1 MSSTNTLRHKT
12 ITGVIW
18 TFFEQLFRVGI
29 QTITTLI
36 LAWFLLPEDF
46 GLMAMISIFFA
57 IAQSLVDSGFSQALI
72 RKKEVSQ
79 TDYSTAFYTNLALGL
94 LTYTLLLVSAP
105 FISSFYNEPRLVVLV
120 RVVGL
125 VVIINSFQLVQVADL
140 TRKLNFKI
148 QFRVTLPSA
157 MFSGIVAIFMAAM
170 GFGVWSLVAQ
180 MLISSF
186 ASTSLYW
193 VINKWRP
200 SKDFS
205 VKSLNEMFG
214 FGSKLL
220 ASGLIDTAFQNIYV
234 IVIGK
239 LFSATLVG
247 YYFFAQRIQELVA
260 NQLSSAVQKVTYPA
274 LSTIQDDNI
283 ALKAFYRR
291 IIQVVTYI
299 VFPSMIA
306 LAVLAK
312 PLFSLILKEDWL
324 PAVPYLQLLCIVGLL
339 YPLHAIN
346 LNILKVKGR
355 SDLFLYLE
363 IVKKL
368 MIVIIILISVKFGI
382 FGILIGQIISSFLA
396 YIPNSYFSIKLIDYS
411 VAEQLHDFIPTLLL
425 AVTMGVFMYA
435 TGLVLPLGEFGYVL
449 VIGLAGATFYVL
461 TNYLLKTPAQLL
473 MLQIVKEQYLKK
485 RYLNG
490 SLNHG

>member
-1 MSSTNTLRHKT
+1 MNSNNTLRHKT
-12 ITGVIW
+12 ITGIIW
-18 TFFEQLFRVGI
+18 TFLEQIFRIGI

-46 GLMAMISIFFA
+46 GLMAMIAVFSA
-57 IAQSLVDSGFSQALI
+57 MAHSLMDSGFSQALI

-79 TDYSTAFYTNLALGL
+79 TDYSTAFYTNLVLGL
-94 LTYTLLLVSAP
+94 LVYALLFVSAP
-105 FISSFYNEPRLVVLV
+105 FIANFYDETRLIVLV

-125 VVIINSFQLVQVADL
+125 VVIINSFQLVQVADI
-140 TRKLNFKI
+140 TRKLNFKV
-148 QFRVTLPSA
+148 QFKVALPSA
-157 MFSGIVAIFMAAM
+157 IFSGVVATFMAAM

-186 ASTSLYW
+186 VATALYW
-193 VINKWRP
+193 IINKWRP

-205 VKSLNEMFG
+205 VKSFNEMFG

-220 ASGLIDTAFQNIYV
+220 ASGLIDTAFQNVYI
-234 IVIGK
+234 IIIGK

-247 YYFFAQRIQELVA
+247 YYFFADGIQQLVVM
-260 NQLSSAVQKVTYPA
+260 QLTGAVQKVTYPA
-274 LSTIQDDNI
+274 LSSIQDDNT

-299 VFPSMIA
+299 VFPCMIA
-306 LAVLAK
+306 LVLLAK

-324 PAVPYLQLLCIVGLL
+324 PAVPYLQLLCIAGLL

-368 MIVIIILISVKFGI
+368 MIVVIILVSVQFGI
-382 FGILIGQIISSFLA
+382 FGILIGQIISSLLA

-411 VAEQLHDFIPTLLL
+411 VPEQLQDFIPTLLL

-435 TGLVLPLGEFGYVL
+435 IGLVLPLGEFAYVL
-449 VIGLAGATFYVL
+449 VIGVAGATFYVL
-461 TNYLLKTPAQLL
+461 TNHLLKMPAQLL
-473 MLQIVKEQYLKK
+473 MLEIVKEQYFK
-485 RYLNG
+485 RNQ
-490 SLNHG
+490 NHG

>member
-1 MSSTNTLRHKT
+1 MSSTNTLRQKT

-79 TDYSTAFYTNLALGL
+79 TDYSTAFYTNLALGF
-94 LTYTLLLVSAP
+94 LTYILLLVSAP
-105 FISSFYNEPRLVVLV
+105 FISSFYNEPRLMVLV

-125 VVIINSFQLVQVADL
+125 VVIINSFQLVQVVDL

-157 MFSGIVAIFMAAM
+157 MFSGVVAISMAAM

-186 ASTSLYW
+186 ASTALYW
-193 VINKWRP
+193 IINKWRP

-205 VKSLNEMFG
+205 VESLNEMFG

-274 LSTIQDDNI
+274 LSTVQDDNT
-283 ALKAFYRR
+283 ALKAFYRK

-312 PLFSLILKEDWL
+312 PLFSVMLKEDWL
-324 PAVPYLQLLCIVGLL
+324 PAVTYLQLLCIVGLL

-355 SDLFLYLE
+355 SDLFLYIE

-368 MIVIIILISVKFGI
+368 MIVIIILISVRFGI
-382 FGILIGQIISSFLA
+382 FGILMGQIVSSILA
-396 YIPNSYFSIKLIDYS
+396 YIPNSYYSIKLIDYS

-435 TGLVLPLGEFGYVL
+435 AGLVLPLGEFGYVL

-485 RYLNG
+485 RHLKG

>member
-1 MSSTNTLRHKT
+1 MNSTNTLRQKT
-12 ITGVIW
+12 ITGIIW
-18 TFFEQLFRVGI
+18 TFFEQLFRAGI

-46 GLMAMISIFFA
+46 GLMAMITVFFT
-57 IAQSLVDSGFSQALI
+57 IANALIDSGFSQALI
-72 RKKEVSQ
+72 RKKEVNQ
-79 TDYSTAFYTNLALGL
+79 TDYSTAFYTNLVLGL
-94 LTYTLLLVSAP
+94 LVYALLFASAP
-105 FISSFYNEPRLVVLV
+105 LIASFYDDPRLIVLV

-140 TRKLNFKI
+140 TRKLNFKV
-148 QFRVTLPSA
+148 QFKVTLPSA
-157 MFSGIVAIFMAAM
+157 IFSGVVAIFMAEM

-186 ASTSLYW
+186 AATTLYW
-193 VINKWRP
+193 IINKWRP

-205 VKSLNEMFG
+205 IESLNEMFG

-220 ASGLIDTAFQNIYV
+220 ASGLINTVFQNIYV
-234 IVIGK
+234 IIIGK

-247 YYFFAQRIQELVA
+247 YYFFAQRIQQLVVTL
-260 NQLSSAVQKVTYPA
+260 LSDAVQKVAYPA
-274 LSTIQDDNI
+274 LSTIQDDNM
-283 ALKAFYRR
+283 ALKGFYRK

-299 VFPSMIA
+299 VFPCMIA
-306 LAVLAK
+306 LAVLTK
-312 PLFSLILKEDWL
+312 PLFSLMLKEDWL

-346 LNILKVKGR
+346 LDILKVKGR

-368 MIVIIILISVKFGI
+368 MIVIVILVSVQFGI
-382 FGILIGQIISSFLA
+382 FGILIGQIVSSILA

-411 VAEQLHDFIPTLLL
+411 VMEQLDDFIPTLLL
-425 AVTMGVFMYA
+425 AVTMGILMYA
-435 TGLVLPLGEFGYVL
+435 AGLVLSLGEFAYIL
-449 VIGLAGATFYVL
+449 VIGLVGATFYVL
-461 TNYLLKTPAQLL
+461 TNHLLKMPAQLL
-473 MLQIVKEQYLKK
+473 MLQIIKEQYLKK
-485 RYLNG
+485 
-490 SLNHG
+490 SPKHG

>member
-1 MSSTNTLRHKT
+1 MNSTNTLRHKT
-12 ITGVIW
+12 VIGIIW

-449 VIGLAGATFYVL
+449 VVGLAGATFYVL